1 MSRNAP
7 LGFVAA
13 ASRNAA
19 QKKPG
24 RIWYPLQ
31 IARLLSLSIC
41 CVAQRLHLLMQKSEK
56 YFWTAKHPAKYRVFC
71 VFVAAAVFV
80 DGRSVGGYISAAI
93 TSSRDIVLRLWRCSS
108 VSCPRVAEPQRKSL
122 SQASRIRFACWLFP
136 LLSISSASLSIRQTN
151 DVCTLSS

>member
-7 LGFVAA
+7 LGCVAA

-19 QKKPG
+19 HKKPG

-31 IARLLSLSIC
+31 LARLLSLSLCIL
-41 CVAQRLHLLMQKSEK
+41 AQRYLDLRQKSGN
-56 YFWTAKHPAKYRVFC
+56 YFWTAYHPAKYRVFC

-93 TSSRDIVLRLWRCSS
+93 TSSRDIVLSLWRCSS
-108 VSCPRVAEPQRKSL
+108 VSCPRVA
-122 SQASRIRFACWLFP
+122 
-136 LLSISSASLSIRQTN
+136 
-151 DVCTLSS
+151 